1 MEVVSTLSR
10 NTILVI
16 QQLFSNMSTAAC
28 ILLFKGMGDMSTP
41 DFMYSFYFLIS
52 VNACCTIHFAT
63 FHCKYLSRNEE
74 KVNKK
79 KNRTGV
85 FQPLRPPATA
95 RYPKPRR
102 TKDDSPIQDWR
113 KTYPFLV
120 PQRLSFGCGTKT
132 TRKTVINNA
141 SSVILLYKNSYVETI
156 PAIKITNIPHTK

>member
-1 MEVVSTLSR
+1 MHLLQSKKDSSSFTNCHAFFFRVEVASSLSR

-52 VNACCTIHFAT
+52 VNACCTIYFAT
-63 FHCKYLSRNEE
+63 FHSKYLSRSEE
-74 KVNKK
+74 VKK
-79 KNRTGV
+79 KNLTGV
-85 FQPLRPPATA
+85 FQPLRPPTTA

-120 PQRLSFGCGTKT
+120 PQRL
-132 TRKTVINNA
+132 
-141 SSVILLYKNSYVETI
+141 
-156 PAIKITNIPHTK
+156 